1 MVADCRVCMGVW
13 GYGSEPK
20 GGVDGVG
27 GSFYLTGVSLIV
39 NGFLNKTLRGCPKLQ
54 CEIS

>member
-1 MVADCRVCMGVW
+1 MVAHCRVCMGVW